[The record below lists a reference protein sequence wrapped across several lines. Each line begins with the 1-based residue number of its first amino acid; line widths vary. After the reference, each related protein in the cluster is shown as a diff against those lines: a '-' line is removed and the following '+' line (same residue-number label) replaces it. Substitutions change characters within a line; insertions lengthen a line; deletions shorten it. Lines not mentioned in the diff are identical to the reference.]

1 MTSLL
6 GHLRSSDYTELCSET
21 QLRHRLVPQ
30 TDSIARDCPLHRA
43 SGKVGSTAVSKAEH
57 LGVGDGA
64 QLGERLPSMHDEVL
78 VSIPSSHKSGSSC
91 LQALMRQWQ
100 EDYKCG
106 RFLATLVSL
115 RPAGAP
121 EDLV

>member
-1 MTSLL
+1 M
-6 GHLRSSDYTELCSET
+6 
-21 QLRHRLVPQ
+21 
-30 TDSIARDCPLHRA
+30 
-43 SGKVGSTAVSKAEH
+43 SKAEH